1 MDSDAGEDSY
11 DTLEVERASVDD
23 LLASLLE
30 RSTDGISLTDRAS
43 GRLLSVSSA
52 FCRLTG
58 YAREELIGR
67 TPAEIGLVTDYEQP
81 RVAMLSG
88 IDQNQGGIYEI
99 PVRRKDGS
107 LRQFEFSV
115 QLVHGGE
122 VLSVITRDVTERQD
136 AERELRLRAD
146 LLNLAHDAV
155 VVCEPTDKRITFWN
169 REAEVVY
176 GYSAE
181 EANGQIIHALLI
193 SQYPSSA
200 KAGSDALLQT
210 GQWEG
215 ILRQTRKDGQVIA
228 VSSRQALQRD
238 EHGHPTAIIELNSD
252 ITERIRAEDNF
263 RGLLDSAPDAMVIVD
278 RQGQIQ
284 FGNAQTTELFGYDRD
299 ELLGQPVEMLMPV
312 RYRVHHPHDRG
323 DFFAAPRGRPMG
335 DGRNLWGRRKDG
347 SEFAIEISLSPLET
361 ADGGLMATAA
371 IRDVTERK
379 RFEQTLRDTNVQLE
393 RADRAKN
400 IFFSSMSHELRTPL
414 NAILGFTGTL
424 LMGLHGPLTEEQIVP
439 LRTVQ
444 RTGKHLLS
452 LINDLLDLARI
463 ESQQFELHPEP
474 IDCRALL
481 EDVVG
486 GLRPLADAK
495 GLALEVSP
503 IGEATEIL
511 CDRRSVTQIL
521 INLTNNAIKFTGQ
534 GSVRLDLSQRSEGAR
549 LVTRFA
555 VMDTGC
561 GIARE
566 DQVRLFA
573 AFERVTTGSTH
584 SFESTGL
591 GLYISQ
597 MLAGLIGA
605 EITLASVP
613 GQGSTFGLE
622 LPGSPE

>member
-1 MDSDAGEDSY
+1 VDPDTGEELH
-11 DTLEVERASVDD
+11 DTLEIERASVDD

-30 RSTDGISLTDRAS
+30 RSTDGISLTDRTS

-58 YAREELIGR
+58 YARDELVGR
-67 TPAEIGLVTDYEQP
+67 TPVEIGLVSDYEEP
-81 RVAMLSG
+81 RAAMLG
-88 IDQNQGGIYEI
+88 ALDQNQGGIYEL

-107 LRQFEFSV
+107 LRRFEFSV

-122 VLSVITRDVTERQD
+122 VLSVITRDVTESKD
-136 AERELRLRAD
+136 AERELKLRAD

-155 VVCEPTDKRITFWN
+155 VVCEPADKRVTFWN
-169 REAEVVY
+169 REAETVY

-181 EANGQIIHALLI
+181 EAEGQVIYELLD
-193 SQYPSSA
+193 SEYPDSVDA
-200 KAGSDALLQT
+200 VGDALLQA

-215 ILRQTRKDGQVIA
+215 VLRQTRKDGQVIA
-228 VSSRQALQRD
+228 VSSRQALQCD
-238 EHGHPTAIIELNSD
+238 ERGRPTAIIELNSD

-263 RGLLDSAPDAMVIVD
+263 RGLLDSAPDAMVIVNG
-278 RQGQIQ
+278 QGEIQ
-284 FGNAQTTELFGYDRD
+284 FGNTQTSELFGYQRD
-299 ELLGQPVEMLMPV
+299 ELLGQPVEMLVPV
-312 RYRVHHPHDRG
+312 RYRGHHPQDRG
-323 DFFAAPRGRPMG
+323 DFFAAPRSRPMG
-335 DGRNLWGRRKDG
+335 DGRELWGRRKDG

-361 ADGGLMATAA
+361 ADGLMATAA

-379 RFEQTLRDTNVQLE
+379 LFEQTLRDTNVQLE

-414 NAILGFTGTL
+414 NAILGFTGTM
-424 LMGLHGPLTEEQIVP
+424 LMGLHGPLTDEQIAP

-474 IDCRALL
+474 IDCRVLL
-481 EDVVG
+481 EEVVG
-486 GLRPLADAK
+486 GLQPLADAK

-503 IGEATEIL
+503 VPEATEL
-511 CDRRSVTQIL
+511 VCDRRSVTQIL
-521 INLTNNAIKFTGQ
+521 INLTNNAIKFTDQ
-534 GSVRLDLSQRSEGAR
+534 GSVRLDLSQRSEGAQ

-561 GIARE
+561 GIAPE
-566 DQVRLFA
+566 DQVRLFE
-573 AFERVTTGSTH
+573 AFERITTGSTQ

-613 GQGSTFGLE
+613 GEGSTFGLE
-622 LPGSPE
+622 LTGSPE